1 MAMDGPA
8 EWAPDGNVTCHLFT
22 CVMVKSTN
30 GDVMGTKSDTRPM
43 HNLPTVATTAR
54 IHPWVLGRP
63 RLRLRFQPQTLGWS
77 LGLRTS
83 RVVVGATT
91 SAGSVARGRGP
102 CLSDGAGS
110 ALAWHPV
117 YGSGSAGAECSQ
129 RVLAGLVHRQLAIE
143 GGQLECAAL
152 RPLRTG
158 NRELAPRVVQA
169 AEGV

>member
-1 MAMDGPA
+1 MRQTRSTRVVPPQPPTRGGRP
-8 EWAPDGNVTCHLFT
+8 LFSKT
-22 CVMVKSTN
+22 SGLAVRITAWC
-30 GDVMGTKSDTRPM
+30 DQQAA
-43 HNLPTVATTAR
+43 VAGR
-54 IHPWVLGRP
+54 QVCGSPWVLRRP